1 MLGSWV
7 ACKPM
12 GKKIALVQCAASAA
26 STACVFLG
34 QGPSSNVSTTSPSR
48 RKSWLLKCS
57 NPKPG
62 PPVVSISTTRAI
74 PKALGFEHE
83 GGEKAGQGEGGEDWA
98 TTVGARV
105 AVGACAA
112 AFPAAVA
119 AVPDACPST
128 DATTAGGTAQKRT
141 FLATKWRQIP
151 PHTGQ
156 LRARTL
162 LLLSAC
168 PTSNSKTQQL
178 PWLAWTEFL
187 NPTSMAN
194 SRWGQQPLLP
204 LLNARPPCTASRH
217 RICAR
222 PRAATRPPRRRAWP
236 RIFVVGCRLPCDP
249 PVGGHAHATEGTL
262 ARFDGAVC
270 GHFAPQVR
278 SAAFLRLAWRTSAS
292 APSSE
297 RTMAQF

>member
-1 MLGSWV
+1 
-7 ACKPM
+7 
-12 GKKIALVQCAASAA
+12 
-26 STACVFLG
+26 
-34 QGPSSNVSTTSPSR
+34 
-48 RKSWLLKCS
+48 
-57 NPKPG
+57 
-62 PPVVSISTTRAI
+62 PPVRSPKHWGLSTRAGRRRAKEKEAKTVRRLSGRERLE
-74 PKALGFEHE
+74 PARPHSPRLSRLSQMPAPRQMPLRRGRGAPHQRALLE
-83 GGEKAGQGEGGEDWA
+83 
-98 TTVGARV
+98 
-105 AVGACAA
+105 
-112 AFPAAVA
+112 
-119 AVPDACPST
+119 
-128 DATTAGGTAQKRT
+128 
-141 FLATKWRQIP
+141 TKWRQIP

-194 SRWGQQPLLP
+194 SRWGQQPVLALP
-204 LLNARPPCTASRH
+204 NARPPCRASGH

-297 RTMAQF
+297 RTMAQFLDFSVMRTRADCIEP